1 LLSRYA
7 REEDVVV
14 GVDLSSRPH
23 RETAGLIGFF
33 INMLVLR
40 TDLSGDP
47 SFRELMRRVRETSL
61 EALTHQ
67 EMPYERLVEELRPER
82 MPSGTPLFQVAL
94 NFTSARR
101 QKAVEFLES
110 AGLRLSAVER
120 EEQLVRFDLMLR
132 LNEADGRLGGSWVY
146 STELFEPA
154 TILRLHERFM
164 TLIGKVVER
173 PEATLSEIET
183 EVATHELAEQEEPWL
198 QAAWQHV
205 RATEPTKIR
214 LQAEPIRG

>member
-1 LLSRYA
+1 MFALAALSLLLSRYA

-47 SFRELMRRVRETSL
+47 SFRELLRRVRETSL

-82 MPSGTPLFQVAL
+82 MPGGAPLSQGG
-94 NFTSARR
+94 RR
-101 QKAVEFLES
+101 
-110 AGLRLSAVER
+110 RLS
-120 EEQLVRFDLMLR
+120 
-132 LNEADGRLGGSWVY
+132 S
-146 STELFEPA
+146 S
-154 TILRLHERFM
+154 
-164 TLIGKVVER
+164 R
-173 PEATLSEIET
+173 P
-183 EVATHELAEQEEPWL
+183 
-198 QAAWQHV
+198 
-205 RATEPTKIR
+205 RAC
-214 LQAEPIRG
+214 G